1 MLEVGNHGLTH
12 EEERSHFAL
21 WSIVKAPLIIGC
33 DLNTVTEE
41 SLAILKNKN
50 LIAVNQ
56 DPLGRQ
62 AVCVLGCGSQAI
74 EIFGA
79 PQVHDDGFFAV
90 VAVNWDDEE
99 AHPLSLDFFEIGAA
113 DDQLTEC

>member
-12 EEERSHFAL
+12 AEERTHFAL

-33 DLNTVTEE
+33 DLNTVSEE

-56 DPLGRQ
+56 DPMGKQ
-62 AVCVLGCGSQAI
+62 AVCVQGCGSKDI
-74 EIFGA
+74 EVFGA
-79 PQVHDDGFFAV
+79 P
-90 VAVNWDDEE
+90 
-99 AHPLSLDFFEIGAA
+99 
-113 DDQLTEC
+113 